1 MSLIYLASPYSHED
15 PAIREQRYNN
25 VLNITK
31 ELLERGFYV
40 YSPIVHNHNIVK
52 LMNNRIEETAWDFW
66 EKYDISFL
74 RKCDTLWIFM
84 DDGWKES
91 KGIKEEYLVARRL
104 HLTIA
109 CIDLFGNICPV
120 WRDIYAKEN

>member
-15 PAIREQRYNN
+15 PKIREQRYNN

-31 ELLERGFYV
+31 EMLQRGFYI

-52 LMNNRIEETAWDFW
+52 LIGNRTEESAWEFW

-84 DDGWKES
+84 DDGWRES
-91 KGIKEEYLVARRL
+91 KGIKAEYFVAKTL
-104 HLTIA
+104 HLTIS
-109 CIDLFGNICPV
+109 CIDLFGNICPI
-120 WRDIYAKEN
+120 WGDIYGKI